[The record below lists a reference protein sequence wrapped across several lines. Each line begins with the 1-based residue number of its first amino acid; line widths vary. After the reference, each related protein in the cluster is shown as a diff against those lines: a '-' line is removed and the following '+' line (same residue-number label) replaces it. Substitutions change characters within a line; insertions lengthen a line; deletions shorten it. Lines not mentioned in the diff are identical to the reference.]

1 LDEGM
6 TGRVEVVVG
15 PMFAGKTEE
24 LLRRVRRA
32 QVAGRTVE
40 VVSHALDVRRGAGR
54 VSTHFGLTVPSR
66 VASHAAELADAR
78 DPATE
83 LLAVD
88 EAQFFG
94 PELVDVVQG
103 IADAGVVVVVAGLS
117 VTFDARPFPPLPDLA
132 ALAERVDHL
141 TAVCTVCGSDAP
153 FHVRHAPARPPGAVS
168 TPGDPLAAA
177 AEHVGGAESYEAR
190 CRVHLP
196 SAPWRG
202 AGPAGGSS
210 TSGTN
215 V

>member
-32 QVAGRTVE
+32 QVAGRAVE

-54 VSTHFGLTVPSR
+54 VSTHFGLAVPSR

-94 PELVDVVQG
+94 PELVDVVERL
-103 IADAGVVVVVAGLS
+103 ADDGLVVVVAGLD
-117 VTFDARPFPPLPDLA
+117 VTYDQAPFEPMATLA
-132 ALAERVDHL
+132 TLAERTDRL
-141 TAVCTVCGSDAP
+141 LAVCAVCGEDAP
-153 FHVRHAPARPPGAVS
+153 FHVRVVGPTS
-168 TPGDPLAAA
+168 DAAA
-177 AEHVGGAESYEAR
+177 APTAEHVGGSEKYQAR
-190 CRVHLP
+190 CRTHLDTR
-196 SAPWRG
+196 PWAG
-202 AGPAGGSS
+202 AQTQGR
-210 TSGTN
+210 
-215 V
+215 

>member
-54 VSTHFGLTVPSR
+54 VSTHFGLAVPSR

-94 PELVDVVQG
+94 TELVDVVERL
-103 IADAGVVVVVAGLS
+103 ADDGLVVVVAGLD
-117 VTFDARPFPPLPDLA
+117 VTYDQRPFEPMATLA
-132 ALAERVDHL
+132 TLAERTDRL
-141 TAVCTVCGSDAP
+141 LAVCAVCGEDAP
-153 FHVRHAPARPPGAVS
+153 FHVRVAHP
-168 TPGDPLAAA
+168 TDDDAAA
-177 AEHVGGAESYEAR
+177 ATAEHVGGSDKYQAR
-190 CRVHLP
+190 CRAHLDAP
-196 SAPWRG
+196 PWR
-202 AGPAGGSS
+202 
-210 TSGTN
+210 
-215 V
+215 